1 MLPCCGKNSEEYSR
15 KIAGQDHEVDI
26 DFPWQSA
33 TFDNPVLVQN
43 VWSIIW
49 THLKIRNVPPAPGWG
64 QGQLPYKKDRSACC
78 TFFLGFKKVVLI
90 LRVLS
95 LIT

>member
-33 TFDNPVLVQN
+33 TFDNPVL
-43 VWSIIW
+43 
-49 THLKIRNVPPAPGWG
+49 G

-78 TFFLGFKKVVLI
+78 TVFLGFKKVVLI

>member
-1 MLPCCGKNSEEYSR
+1 MLPHCGKNSEEYSR

-43 VWSIIW
+43 VRSNCIY
-49 THLKIRNVPPAPGWG
+49 VPVNFWF
-64 QGQLPYKKDRSACC
+64 Q
-78 TFFLGFKKVVLI
+78 LI
-90 LRVLS
+90 L
-95 LIT
+95 

>member
-49 THLKIRNVPPAPGWG
+49 THLKIRNA
-64 QGQLPYKKDRSACC
+64 SC
-78 TFFLGFKKVVLI
+78 TGVGGGGGGARATPI
-90 LRVLS
+90 
-95 LIT
+95 